1 MEKYITFIFRKIRS
15 KIAFT
20 DENEN
25 IITEKHL
32 VSKELNNL
40 FKNET

>member
-15 KIAFT
+15 KIVFT

-32 VSKELNNL
+32 VSKELNNF